1 MADGAVRTRRRRQ
14 REAVPRPR
22 LLPWDEAERT
32 GTFVR
37 GTRRVYLR
45 VELGAMSPT
54 SAVAVR
60 LLRPDGSVAVD
71 DAWSL
76 PPSRQGLGETY
87 PSYRVNFNSV
97 GRWRLEV
104 WHARR
109 VAKAPIRVVATKGQ
123 IRNRPPN
130 RIAGLS
136 LVPEQPAASDVIQ
149 CRLTTSLVTEDP
161 DYDIVRYRY
170 RWTVG
175 GRAVRTVTSAALSDV
190 LRRGLVTAGSRVG
203 CSVTV
208 SDGRLSSPTVTAVGT
223 IRS

>member
-1 MADGAVRTRRRRQ
+1 M
-14 REAVPRPR
+14 
-22 LLPWDEAERT
+22 
-32 GTFVR
+32 R

-45 VELGAMSPT
+45 IETRSHVADHAVEA
-54 SAVAVR
+54 R

-76 PPSRQGLGETY
+76 PPSRQGLGEAY
-87 PSYRVNFNSV
+87 RSYRVNFNSV

-109 VAKAPIRVVATKGQ
+109 VAKGPIRVVATKGQ

-130 RIAGLS
+130 RIAGVS
-136 LVPEQPAASDVIQ
+136 LVPEQPAKSDVVQ

-170 RWTVG
+170 RWTVD

-190 LRRGLVTAGSRVG
+190 LRRGIATAGSRLA
-203 CSVTV
+203 CSVTP
-208 SDGRLSSPTVTAVGT
+208 SDGRLSGPTATAVGT